1 MALLLVVGATW
12 ACLGSV
18 PRSALAEGIL
28 THSDGSFTLQSSLSG
43 QITGVFVAQGA
54 SFPVD
59 TPMFAVQVGSH
70 QETIRS
76 VAAGRAT
83 AVLGKVGQVITR
95 GAQLAVIERNEGPHD
110 PLVAVVY
117 VPQDKAGLIHRDDKV
132 DLSVQSAP
140 AEQFGVLR
148 GRVLSVAEFPAS
160 TQQISEFLGDAQLGQ
175 RFSTQGEPLKVVVQ
189 LTADHTTSG
198 FAWSTGQGP
207 PYQIDSRTLV
217 TAAFHLAP
225 LKPIH
230 WVVS

>member
-1 MALLLVVGATW
+1 MGLPRLCTAQRAGRRHPDALGWQFHVAEFVVGTDHR
-12 ACLGSV
+12 CLCGAGRQL
-18 PRSALAEGIL
+18 PRRHA
-28 THSDGSFTLQSSLSG
+28 DVRR
-43 QITGVFVAQGA
+43 TGRIAPGDY
-54 SFPVD
+54 PV
-59 TPMFAVQVGSH
+59 
-70 QETIRS
+70 RRRY
-76 VAAGRAT
+76 RAT